1 MNIVI
6 ELRTVP
12 STLFMLILSASIG
25 LLPAF
30 AQSSVRSVEKEN
42 VHQIFG
48 TSWSVINDD
57 GTQRFLLVNV
67 EEGITESFG
76 SDGPIGTKIFVEET
90 INDADGNNLTF
101 RLAEVF
107 TQTDVLKVG
116 NKLKNAVL
124 GPIEVRLCELAEDFS
139 CIRPKDVIMKVNWE
153 AGGKLLESTSDQS
166 IEFIANPVGTV
177 KDLAN
182 YAFRT
187 AIATAEIDG
196 EPLGVKSSEATIE
209 RRDIQVTRIG
219 AGVQNFF
226 FPPQPSTTNGESGR
240 QLRKQQLD

>member
-1 MNIVI
+1 MNSVI
-6 ELRTVP
+6 ELRTVF
-12 STLFMLILSASIG
+12 STMFMLVLSASIG

-30 AQSSVRSVEKEN
+30 AQSSVRSVEEEN

-67 EEGITESFG
+67 EEGVTESSFG
-76 SDGPIGTKIFVEET
+76 DGPIGTKIFVEET
-90 INDADGNNLTF
+90 VNDAEGNNLTF
-101 RLAEVF
+101 RQAEVF
-107 TQTDVLKVG
+107 TQTDLLRVG

-153 AGGKLLESTSDQS
+153 AVGELLGSTSDQTT
-166 IEFIANPVGTV
+166 EFMASPVGTV
-177 KDLAN
+177 KDHTN

-209 RRDIQVTRIG
+209 KREIHVTKIG

-226 FPPQPSTTNGESGR
+226 FFPPQPGTTNGESGR
-240 QLRKQQLD
+240 SVK